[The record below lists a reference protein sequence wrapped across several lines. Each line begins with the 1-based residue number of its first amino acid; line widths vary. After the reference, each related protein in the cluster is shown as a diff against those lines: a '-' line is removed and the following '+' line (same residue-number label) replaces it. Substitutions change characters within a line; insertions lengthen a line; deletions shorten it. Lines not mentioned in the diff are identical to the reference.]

1 MNHRTY
7 SEHQA
12 WAAEGES
19 CAVVI
24 GGSLAGLLSARVLSD
39 YFSRVTVVER
49 DVYPEA
55 IEARRGVPQ
64 SHHLHALLQRG
75 KQILEQFFP
84 GLSEELVADGAPVVD
99 VANDVAWLTPAGWGV
114 RFPSNM
120 AAISFSR
127 SLLDW
132 HVRRRVRQ
140 IPNVAFIE
148 GCDVEGLVAEA
159 GTVRGVALRSD
170 EDGGHV
176 LPADFVVD
184 ASGRRSRAPK
194 WLESLGYDAPPETV
208 INARLGYA
216 SRLFRGVG
224 SFKIGALDTGAAC
237 TFIQAAPPHHK
248 RGGII
253 FPIENGLWILTIV
266 GGDAD
271 YPPSDE
277 AGFLEFVRSLRS
289 PIIYDAVK
297 NAEPVTPV
305 HTYRATENRRRHYEQ
320 LKRLPE
326 RFVVIGDAACAF
338 NPVYGQGMS
347 TAAIGAEALAS
358 LLAVRR
364 GDLKGFA
371 SQFQRELARR
381 NSAPWTM
388 ATGEDCRYEGTE
400 GGRVDRMTR
409 FMHGYMN
416 CVMQLATKDVQVRRV
431 LLEAFNLLIA
441 PTALFR
447 PSILFKVAAQALKS
461 EKAPAASAQ
470 VTLEQRRQKAAGGI

>member
-1 MNHRTY
+1 MNNRTY
-7 SEHQA
+7 SEHQTR
-12 WAAEGES
+12 AAAGS
-19 CAVVI
+19 SHAVVI

-39 YFSRVTVVER
+39 HFSRVTVIER
-49 DVYPEA
+49 DVYPELP
-55 IEARRGVPQ
+55 EARRGVPQ
-64 SHHLHALLQRG
+64 AYHLHALLQRG
-75 KQILEQFFP
+75 KQIMERFFP
-84 GLSEELVADGAPVVD
+84 GLCEELVADGAPVLD
-99 VANDVAWLTPAGWGV
+99 VANDIAWLTPGGWGV
-114 RFPSNM
+114 RFPSKM

-140 IPNVAFIE
+140 IPNVTFIE
-148 GCDVEGLVAEA
+148 GCDVEGLVA
-159 GTVRGVALRSD
+159 RGDVVSGVTLRFD
-170 EDGGHV
+170 EDGKQT
-176 LPADFVVD
+176 LPADLVVD

-194 WLESLGYDAPPETV
+194 WLESLGFEAPPETV

-216 SRLFRGVG
+216 SRLYRGVG
-224 SFKIGALDTGAAC
+224 KFDKGAAGA
-237 TFIQAAPPHHK
+237 FIQAAPPHHK

-266 GGDAD
+266 GGDCD

-297 NAEPVTPV
+297 NAVPVTPV

-320 LKRLPE
+320 LKRMPE

-347 TAAIGAEALAS
+347 TAAIGAEMFAAL
-358 LLAVRR
+358 LGKRR
-364 GDLKGFA
+364 GDLKGLA

-381 NSAPWTM
+381 NAAPWTM
-388 ATGEDCRYEGTE
+388 ATGEDYRYEGTE
-400 GGRVDRMTR
+400 GGRPDRMTR
-409 FMHGYMN
+409 FMHGYLN
-416 CVMQLATKDVQVRRV
+416 YVMQLSSKDVRVRRV

-447 PSILFKVAAQALKS
+447 PSILFKVIVQALKS
-461 EKAPAASAQ
+461 EKAPAASAP
-470 VTLEQRRQKAAGGI
+470 VRYERRSQKAAGGI

>member
-19 CAVVI
+19 SAVVI

-39 YFSRVTVVER
+39 YFSRVTIVER

-64 SHHLHALLQRG
+64 AHHLHALLQRG

-159 GTVRGVALRSD
+159 GTVTGVALRSD
-170 EDGGHV
+170 EDGGHI

-224 SFKIGALDTGAAC
+224 GFKSGALDTTAAC

-253 FPIENGLWILTIV
+253 FPIENGLWILTVV

-320 LKRLPE
+320 LKRQPE

-371 SQFQRELARR
+371 SRFQRELARR

-447 PSILFKVAAQALKS
+447 PSILVKVAAQALKS

-470 VTLEQRRQKAAGGI
+470 VPLEQRRQKAAGGI